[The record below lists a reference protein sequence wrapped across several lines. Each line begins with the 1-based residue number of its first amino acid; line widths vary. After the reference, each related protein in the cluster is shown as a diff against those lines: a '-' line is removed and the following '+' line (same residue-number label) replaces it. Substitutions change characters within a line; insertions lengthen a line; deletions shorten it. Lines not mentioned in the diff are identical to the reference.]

1 MDLERVLLKGG
12 DVAMGYIGFSVNGL
26 FDSSLSEEM
35 EEI

>member
-1 MDLERVLLKGG
+1 MDLKRVLLEGG
-12 DVAMGYIGFSVNGL
+12 DVAMGCTGFSVNGL